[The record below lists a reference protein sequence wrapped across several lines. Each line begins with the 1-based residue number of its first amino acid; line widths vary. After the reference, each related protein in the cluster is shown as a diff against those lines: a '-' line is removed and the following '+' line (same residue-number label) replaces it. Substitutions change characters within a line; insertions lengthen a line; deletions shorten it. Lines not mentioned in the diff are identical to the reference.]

1 MIGSLTKIILFII
14 IIATVSI
21 AAGAIIDAGGVITM
35 QFASY
40 EVSLTP
46 IQGIIGIILCLSI
59 LLTAKW
65 IFGIIV
71 AIFKFFNG
79 DETAIT
85 RYFNKNKE
93 ERGYK
98 ALADSMVSMAAG
110 EGKDAINNANRAER
124 LLKRPQLTNLV
135 SAQAAEKFGDNK
147 RALKYY
153 KRLLKN
159 DQTRFVGLQGLLK
172 QKLLEG
178 CLLYTSPSP
187 RDS

>member
-1 MIGSLTKIILFII
+1 MIGSLTKIIFFII

-59 LLTAKW
+59 LLAAKW

-85 RYFNKNKE
+85 RYFNKNKA
-93 ERGYK
+93 RTK
-98 ALADSMVSMAAG
+98 SSKIIILID
-110 EGKDAINNANRAER
+110 I
-124 LLKRPQLTNLV
+124 LKKPSFKTFNL
-135 SAQAAEKFGDNK
+135 SGIIIK
-147 RALKYY
+147 
-153 KRLLKN
+153 KN
-159 DQTRFVGLQGLLK
+159 SDFLIFS
-172 QKLLEG
+172 QK
-178 CLLYTSPSP
+178 
-187 RDS
+187 